1 MRTMAKPA
9 TSDPER
15 GLSDDGYSAFRRLLL
30 IELSVLRRR
39 YGLLSE
45 DHHDDA
51 NGHAMPTSAAARGAA
66 PFSAFETSSVDEET
80 GALCQS
86 DRDAIEA
93 LFHSIDDFAREFNE
107 GKGEVERDDI
117 VSKIMRD
124 IV

>member
-1 MRTMAKPA
+1 MAKPTA
-9 TSDPER
+9 SHPER
-15 GLSDDGYSAFRRLLL
+15 SLSGSDYDASRRLLL

-45 DHHDDA
+45 GLHNDA
-51 NGHAMPTSAAARGAA
+51 DRHPMPTSDADTDAARC
-66 PFSAFETSSVDEET
+66 SSVETSSLDEET

-93 LFHSIDDFAREFNE
+93 LFHSIDDFTREFNE

-124 IV
+124 AV

>member
-1 MRTMAKPA
+1 MAKPA
-9 TSDPER
+9 KSDPER
-15 GLSDDGYSAFRRLLL
+15 GLSDEGSSAFRRLLL

-45 DHHDDA
+45 DYHDAAD
-51 NGHAMPTSAAARGAA
+51 GHALPTSAAARGDA
-66 PFSAFETSSVDEET
+66 PFSACETSSVDEET

-107 GKGEVERDDI
+107 GKGDVERDDI